1 MKKFKE
7 WLSDNLRYF
16 VLAIAVIA
24 VICILFFG
32 YKLLGNMMTNGD
44 GSKKQ
49 TEETKPGTENGTEN
63 KKETEKQPDTQK
75 QTQKSETNKSTEKT
89 TEKTTEKST
98 ETPGES
104 TKSSE
109 SVNGGGS
116 TNAGAQANAQ
126 TNALTE
132 ATDAATAQTQAPQTD
147 APPQTEATDA
157 PVPQTI
163 YMNAA
168 AYIREAPSYDGAI
181 LDTLQAGQAVT
192 FLEDVGG
199 WYKVEANGLVG
210 YVGARFFN

>member
-24 VICILFFG
+24 VIFILFFG

-49 TEETKPGTENGTEN
+49 TEETKPGSEKSTED
-63 KKETEKQPDTQK
+63 KKATEKTTESQK
-75 QTQKSETNKSTEKT
+75 QTQKTETSKSTEKT
-89 TEKTTEKST
+89 TEKTTGKTSDSN
-98 ETPGES
+98 GES
-104 TKSSE
+104 SKASE
-109 SVNGGGS
+109 SGNETSS
-116 TNAGAQANAQ
+116 TNAGSQAN
-126 TNALTE
+126 T
-132 ATDAATAQTQAPQTD
+132 
-147 APPQTEATDA
+147 QTEATEAAVPQNQAPETEAPAQTEATEA
-157 PVPQTI
+157 PVPQTM

-168 AYIREAPSYDGAI
+168 AYIREAPSYEGAI

-199 WYKVEANGLVG
+199 WYKVEANGYVG

>member
-24 VICILFFG
+24 VILILFFG

-49 TEETKPGTENGTEN
+49 TEETKPGSEKSTED
-63 KKETEKQPDTQK
+63 KKATEKTTESQK
-75 QTQKSETNKSTEKT
+75 QTQKTETSKATEKT
-89 TEKTTEKST
+89 TEKTTGKTSDSN
-98 ETPGES
+98 GES
-104 TKSSE
+104 SKASE
-109 SVNGGGS
+109 SGNETAS
-116 TNAGAQANAQ
+116 TNAGSQANTQ
-126 TNALTE
+126 TE
-132 ATDAATAQTQAPQTD
+132 ATEAAVPQTQAPETE
-147 APPQTEATDA
+147 APAQTEATEA
-157 PVPQTI
+157 PVPQTM

-168 AYIREAPSYDGAI
+168 AYIREAPSYEGAI

-199 WYKVEANGLVG
+199 WYKVEANGYVG

>member
-7 WLSDNLRYF
+7 WLSDNLRYL

-24 VICILFFG
+24 VIFILFFG

-49 TEETKPGTENGTEN
+49 TEETKPGSEKTTED
-63 KKETEKQPDTQK
+63 KKTTEKQTEKQK
-75 QTQKSETNKSTEKT
+75 QTQKTETSKS

-98 ETPGES
+98 EKTTDGNGES
-104 TKSSE
+104 TKASE
-109 SVNGGGS
+109 SVSGTGS
-116 TNAGAQANAQ
+116 TNAGSQANSQ
-126 TNALTE
+126 TESTEAAVSQTQATETE
-132 ATDAATAQTQAPQTD
+132 ATY
-147 APPQTEATDA
+147 QTEATEA
-157 PVPQTI
+157 PVPQTM

-168 AYIREAPSYDGAI
+168 AYIREAPSYEGAI
-181 LDTLQAGQAVT
+181 LDTLEAGQAVT

-210 YVGARFFN
+210 YVGARFFS

>member
-24 VICILFFG
+24 VILILFFG

-49 TEETKPGTENGTEN
+49 TEETKPGSEKSTED
-63 KKETEKQPDTQK
+63 KKATEKTTESQK
-75 QTQKSETNKSTEKT
+75 QTQKTETSKSTEKT
-89 TEKTTEKST
+89 TEKTTGKTSDSK
-98 ETPGES
+98 GES
-104 TKSSE
+104 SKASE
-109 SVNGGGS
+109 SGNETSS
-116 TNAGAQANAQ
+116 TNAGSQANTQ
-126 TNALTE
+126 TE
-132 ATDAATAQTQAPQTD
+132 ATEAAVPQTQAPETE
-147 APPQTEATDA
+147 APAQTEATEA
-157 PVPQTI
+157 PVPQTM

-168 AYIREAPSYDGAI
+168 AYIREAPSYEGAI

-199 WYKVEANGLVG
+199 WYKVEANGYVG

>member
-75 QTQKSETNKSTEKT
+75 QTQKSINQQKKQRR
-89 TEKTTEKST
+89 KQQRNQQKL
-98 ETPGES
+98 PG
-104 TKSSE
+104 
-109 SVNGGGS
+109 N
-116 TNAGAQANAQ
+116 
-126 TNALTE
+126 
-132 ATDAATAQTQAPQTD
+132 
-147 APPQTEATDA
+147 
-157 PVPQTI
+157 
-163 YMNAA
+163 
-168 AYIREAPSYDGAI
+168 
-181 LDTLQAGQAVT
+181 LQNHRSQ
-192 FLEDVGG
+192 
-199 WYKVEANGLVG
+199 
-210 YVGARFFN
+210 

>member
-24 VICILFFG
+24 VILILFFG

-49 TEETKPGTENGTEN
+49 TEETKPGTEKATED
-63 KKETEKQPDTQK
+63 KKDTEKTTESQK
-75 QTQKSETNKSTEKT
+75 QTQKTETGKAIEKT
-89 TEKTTEKST
+89 TEKTSDSN
-98 ETPGES
+98 GES

-109 SVNGGGS
+109 SGNGTAS
-116 TNAGAQANAQ
+116 TNAGSQAN
-126 TNALTE
+126 T
-132 ATDAATAQTQAPQTD
+132 
-147 APPQTEATDA
+147 QTEATEAAAPQTQAAETEAPYQTEATEA
-157 PVPQTI
+157 PVPQTM

-168 AYIREAPSYDGAI
+168 AYIREAPSYEGAI

-199 WYKVEANGLVG
+199 WYKVEANGYVG

>member
-7 WLSDNLRYF
+7 WLSDNLRYL

-24 VICILFFG
+24 VIFILFFG

-49 TEETKPGTENGTEN
+49 TEETKPGSEKTTED
-63 KKETEKQPDTQK
+63 KKTTEKQTEKQK
-75 QTQKSETNKSTEKT
+75 QTQKTETSKS

-98 ETPGES
+98 EKTTDGNGES
-104 TKSSE
+104 TKASE
-109 SVNGGGS
+109 SVSGTGS
-116 TNAGAQANAQ
+116 TNAGSQANSQ
-126 TNALTE
+126 TESTEAAVSQTQATETE
-132 ATDAATAQTQAPQTD
+132 ATY
-147 APPQTEATDA
+147 QTESTEA
-157 PVPQTI
+157 PVPQTM

-168 AYIREAPSYDGAI
+168 AYIREAPSYEGAI
-181 LDTLQAGQAVT
+181 LDTLEAGQAVT

-210 YVGARFFN
+210 YVGARFFS

>member
-24 VICILFFG
+24 VILILFFG

-49 TEETKPGTENGTEN
+49 TEETKPGSEKLTED
-63 KKETEKQPDTQK
+63 KKATEKTTESQK
-75 QTQKSETNKSTEKT
+75 QTQKTETSKATEKT
-89 TEKTTEKST
+89 TEKTTGKTSDSN
-98 ETPGES
+98 GES
-104 TKSSE
+104 SKASE
-109 SVNGGGS
+109 SGNETAS
-116 TNAGAQANAQ
+116 TNAGSQANTQ
-126 TNALTE
+126 TE
-132 ATDAATAQTQAPQTD
+132 ATEAAVPQTQAPETE
-147 APPQTEATDA
+147 APAQTEATEA
-157 PVPQTI
+157 PVPQTM

-168 AYIREAPSYDGAI
+168 AYIREAPSYEGAI

-199 WYKVEANGLVG
+199 WYKVEANGYVG